1 MDFKRTCFSFVEK
14 FSVMIIMK
22 FGGTSVGSSE
32 SIQKVVDIITS
43 EQRDKIVVLSAFSGV
58 TNILVKINEL
68 YKSENENIL
77 QKVYDF
83 QVRCEEVVTP
93 LFQTGTYL
101 EVALNFVSEKT
112 EEIKGLIQTPFDP
125 LIQKRIIAQGELI
138 STQIFHL
145 FLQESSIQGSLV
157 SALDFMTIDESGEP
171 NMNAISDKISPF
183 LELNNRN
190 IIITQGFICQD
201 HEGNISNLD
210 RGGSDYT
217 ASLIGAALEAE
228 EIQIWTDIDGMH
240 NNDPRYVDNTFSVE
254 EVSFDEAAELAYFGA
269 KILHPQSLI
278 PAKNNNIPVLLKNT
292 FNSEQK
298 GTIIKNSTVGNG
310 VTSVAAKDGIIAIKI
325 KSYRMLLAYGF
336 LKKVFEVFETYK
348 TPIDM
353 ITTSEVAVSLTIDND
368 EYLEEIIGDLQEYG
382 SVEVDKELS
391 IICVAGDFSQNKEG
405 VSAKV
410 FNALKHIPIR
420 MISYGG
426 SNYNTSLLVK
436 TSDKVEALNS
446 LNDHLFERLR
456 SNSLV

>member
-1 MDFKRTCFSFVEK
+1 MDFKRTYFSFVEK

-77 QKVYDF
+77 QKVYDL
-83 QVRCEEVVTP
+83 QARCEEVVTP

-171 NMNAISDKISPF
+171 NMNDISNKISPI
-183 LELNNRN
+183 LELNNLN

-217 ASLIGAALEAE
+217 ASLIGAAVGAE

-368 EYLEEIIGDLQEYG
+368 EYLEEIIEDLQEYG
-382 SVEVDKELS
+382 SVKVDKELS

-456 SNSLV
+456 SSSLV